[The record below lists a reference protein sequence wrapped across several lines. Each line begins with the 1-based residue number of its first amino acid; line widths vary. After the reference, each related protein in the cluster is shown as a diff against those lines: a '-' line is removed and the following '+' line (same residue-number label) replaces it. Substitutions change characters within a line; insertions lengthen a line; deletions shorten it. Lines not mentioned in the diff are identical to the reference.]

1 MKREGIIA
9 VLAAF
14 ALAAVLYALPRTPR
28 ASDSGESAHRDEIKT
43 AGSPDSLNA
52 MVAEAVAMI
61 ERSEGSPMQ
70 AIGMLRKVVEIEP
83 NHLNAN
89 LYLGYFSVVSGQFD
103 KAFPRLEIVL
113 KQEPSH
119 PQALLLMGQAFQGKG
134 ERAKAKE
141 YFQRCLDSKPD
152 EETEKI
158 ALKGLSESN

>member
-28 ASDSGESAHRDEIKT
+28 AEDSPESSPQNKLAT
-43 AGSPDSLNA
+43 SGSPDSLNA

-89 LYLGYFSVVSGQFD
+89 LYLGYFSVVSGQYD

-113 KQEPSH
+113 KQEPAH
-119 PQALLLMGQAFQGKG
+119 PQALLLMGQAYQGKG
-134 ERAKAKE
+134 EKEKARE
-141 YFQRCLDSKPD
+141 YLQRCLDSKPD
-152 EETEKI
+152 AETEKI
-158 ALKGLSESN
+158 ALKALSESN